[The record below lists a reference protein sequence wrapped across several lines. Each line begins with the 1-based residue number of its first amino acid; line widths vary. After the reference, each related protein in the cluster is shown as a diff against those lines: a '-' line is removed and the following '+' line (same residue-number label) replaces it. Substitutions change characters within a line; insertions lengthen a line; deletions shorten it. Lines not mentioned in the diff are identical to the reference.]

1 VLVFRPLGRET
12 MTAIAEKYL
21 EQLCSRARSQGI
33 RLRLPGELAELLAGE
48 CTGKAGA
55 RGLRSLIQTRVEGP
69 LSTFLLTRAAA
80 PAAVSGA
87 LVGEELVF
95 SE

>member
-1 VLVFRPLGRET
+1 MFSRSTGLGVAVGSGVAAAGAAVASGAEEGAGVAVSGSDVG
-12 MTAIAEKYL
+12 TAV
-21 EQLCSRARSQGI
+21 
-33 RLRLPGELAELLAGE
+33 

-55 RGLRSLIQTRVEGP
+55 RGLRSLVQTRVEGP
-69 LSTFLLTRAAA
+69 LSTFLLTRTAA